1 MDRLAR
7 RMLHKRLGQLC
18 WGRIV
23 LAEKDS
29 NSAFGCQRGPEA
41 TVQIHNPRFY
51 SALAF
56 GGSLAAAESYVAG
69 LWDCDELTDLVR
81 ILARNRDVLERIEG
95 PLAFLARPVRRML
108 HWLNRSTLAGARE
121 NIAAH
126 YDLGNDFYSLWLDET
141 MTYSAAVFDP
151 QHESLAAAQ
160 ENKYQR
166 LCEMLDLQPT
176 DRLLEIGTGWGGLAV
191 HAAGR
196 FGCDVT
202 TTTISAAQHDYAAAR
217 FQRQGLSDT
226 IHLLSSDY
234 RKLTGTFDKL
244 ISIEMIEAIGH
255 QYLDTFMQVCS
266 DRLVDG
272 GAAAIQAITVP
283 DAHYATH
290 VKTVDFIKRYIF
302 PGSCLVSVRALRESA
317 GRAGMEV
324 VEVRDI
330 GLDYARTLRLWRQR
344 FCARLD
350 EVKQLGFDEAFIR
363 LWIYYFSYCEGAF
376 AEKYISDVQV
386 LLRKTERPS

>member
-234 RKLTGTFDKL
+234 RKLTG
-244 ISIEMIEAIGH
+244 
-255 QYLDTFMQVCS
+255 
-266 DRLVDG
+266 
-272 GAAAIQAITVP
+272 
-283 DAHYATH
+283 
-290 VKTVDFIKRYIF
+290 
-302 PGSCLVSVRALRESA
+302 
-317 GRAGMEV
+317 
-324 VEVRDI
+324 
-330 GLDYARTLRLWRQR
+330 
-344 FCARLD
+344 
-350 EVKQLGFDEAFIR
+350 
-363 LWIYYFSYCEGAF
+363 
-376 AEKYISDVQV
+376 
-386 LLRKTERPS
+386 